1 MSIRR
6 EMPAPPRASGNGSP
20 FTDVLAAD
28 AWDAWFRWRDPDQLH
43 DVSIDATFSRVA
55 RALARAEPASTANV
69 FEKRVTD
76 AFTSWQLLLDERLLA
91 TAGTD
96 RSSWTQDNLAAVL
109 NAAVFVRGRFTGN
122 ARFDHAA
129 FATTAELAV
138 RALDNACA
146 LVKAPSPSLQISLQI
161 GLMGLADALA
171 FLRLGYDSACARAEA
186 AAITRSLA
194 EGCYRGTVRLAQ
206 ERGAAPGL
214 ADKTDTHALLKE
226 LPGDLIRDAERH
238 GLRHSRLTA
247 ITSQPRLAL
256 LANDVTDAI
265 DPLRTTD
272 VLKSTS
278 HPRPIRA
285 PGYAMSSAR
294 DFYEPHAM
302 PPAIHESV
310 ANVAVRAQIE
320 MRGAVQHWIDRPIS
334 YPLVVA
340 RIPGAD
346 EQRQQREFATSYHL
360 GELDWKSIEV
370 ASTRESPAFRE

>member
-1 MSIRR
+1 MSTRR
-6 EMPAPPRASGNGSP
+6 EMPAPSRANGSP

-28 AWDAWFRWRDPDQLH
+28 AWDAWFRWRDPDRLH
-43 DVSIDATFSRVA
+43 DISIDATFSRVA
-55 RALARAEPASTANV
+55 HALARAEPPSMANV

-129 FATTAELAV
+129 FATAAELAV

-146 LVKAPSPSLQISLQI
+146 LVKSPSPSPRIGLQI
-161 GLMGLADALA
+161 GLMGLADAFA
-171 FLRLGYDSACARAEA
+171 FLRLGYDSPCARTEA
-186 AAITRSLA
+186 AAIARSLA

-206 ERGAAPGL
+206 ERGAAVGL
-214 ADKTDTHALLKE
+214 ADNAHARALLNE
-226 LPGDLIRDAERH
+226 LPGDLIRDAELH
-238 GLRHSRLTA
+238 GLRHSKLTA

-265 DPLRTTD
+265 DPLRTAA
-272 VLKSTS
+272 VLGSTS

-285 PGYAMSSAR
+285 PGYAMSAAR
-294 DFYEPHAM
+294 DFYEAHAM
-302 PPAIHESV
+302 PPAIRESV
-310 ANVAVRAQIE
+310 ANVAIRAQIE

-334 YPLVVA
+334 CPLVVA

-346 EQRQQREFATSYHL
+346 EQRQQRESALAYHL
-360 GELDWKSIEV
+360 GELDWKSIETT
-370 ASTRESPAFRE
+370 STRESPAFRE